1 MSGVKRDFLSISL
14 GFDDD
19 QKEPR
24 KRQSIWRVWKR
35 LSSLQRSVICLIIVL
50 GGLSA
55 LYILPAIHRGN
66 RLSNEPAKHRKQ
78 VEDVIAPGVKK
89 NNGNFFDDKI
99 MGRGPPQF
107 GNDNQQIQ
115 PPHHGQ
121 PVVGLNKAD
130 ELKRVAKQQINE
142 YNKRLQGQQ
151 RRLGMRPAPPRDVV
165 DRPPHGG
172 GEEDGLLPPD
182 DKQEILERDEN
193 GDNNGRE
200 DDNDKDDN
208 VDGQL
213 NQPEKHADPDFNVDQ
228 RALPPYDYFNQDNK
242 RTKRQDAVV
251 DAFKF
256 AWEAYKKYA
265 WGHDEFHPITRTH
278 SEWFGVGLTIV
289 DSLDT
294 LVIMGLKP
302 EFDDAREWVA
312 TKLTFEKDKDV
323 NLFEITIRVLGGMLA
338 TYHLT
343 GDDIFKEKAVDLG
356 NRLLPCFNSPSKV
369 PFSDVNMMT
378 SRAHAPRW
386 GPDSST
392 SEVTTIQLEFRDLSR
407 VTKDNKYEKAVMT
420 VSEHIHSLPK
430 KDGLVPI
437 FVNANTG
444 SFRGT
449 STITFGA
456 RGDSYYEYLLKQW
469 VQTGKTINMFR
480 DDYVD
485 AIDGVKKH
493 LLRESSPS
501 KLLYLGEL
509 LGGRTFS
516 PKMDHLV
523 CFLPGTMALGY
534 KNGLPVD
541 HFDIAKRLMETCYQM
556 YDRMPTKLSPEIV
569 YFSQAAK
576 SKEDLIV
583 KTPDAHN
590 LLRPETVESLFYM
603 YRFTGDKKYQ
613 DMGWK
618 IFQAFLKHTKVENGG
633 FSSIHNVK
641 AGKPTFRDK
650 LESFF
655 LAETLKYLYLLFGD
669 DDSLIPLDKFVF
681 NSEGHPLPIYSS

>member
-1 MSGVKRDFLSISL
+1 MSGAKRDFLSISL

-55 LYILPAIHRGN
+55 LYILPAIHHGN
-66 RLSNEPAKHRKQ
+66 RLSGEDAKANKERRQAVDK
-78 VEDVIAPGVKK
+78 VAVNDK
-89 NNGNFFDDKI
+89 NGHEFFQDKI
-99 MGRGPPQF
+99 MGRE
-107 GNDNQQIQ
+107 NSNNNHQIQ
-115 PPHHGQ
+115 PPKEV
-121 PVVGLNKAD
+121 PKRNKQEA
-130 ELKRVAKQQINE
+130 LQRVAKQQIDE
-142 YNKRLQGQQ
+142 YNKRLQRQ
-151 RRLGMRPAPPRDVV
+151 RRPVKKPPPQLKQVV
-165 DRPPHGG
+165 DRPPNGG
-172 GEEDGLLPPD
+172 GEEVGLLPPD
-182 DKQEILERDEN
+182 EKQEILERDEN
-193 GDNNGRE
+193 GDIGKE

-213 NQPEKHADPDFNVDQ
+213 NQPEKAADPDFNVDQ
-228 RALPPYDYFNQDNK
+228 HAVPPYDYFHQEGK
-242 RTKRQDAVV
+242 RTDRQEAVV
-251 DAFKF
+251 DAFRF
-256 AWEAYKKYA
+256 AWNAYKKYA

-294 LVIMGLKP
+294 LVILGLKP
-302 EFDDAREWVA
+302 EYDDAREWVA
-312 TKLTFEKDKDV
+312 NELTFEKDKDV
-323 NLFEITIRVLGGMLA
+323 NLFEITIRVLGGLLA

-343 GDDIFKEKAVDLG
+343 GDDLFKEKAVDLG

-407 VTKDNKYEKAVMT
+407 VTKDDKYENAVMT

-469 VQTGKTINMFR
+469 IQTGKTINMFK
-480 DDYVD
+480 DDFME

-509 LGGRTFS
+509 LGSRTFS

-523 CFLPGTMALGY
+523 CYLPGTMALGY
-534 KNGLPVD
+534 KNGLPAD
-541 HFDIAKRLMETCYQM
+541 HFDIAKRLTETCFQM
-556 YDRMPTKLSPEIV
+556 YARMPTKLSPEIV
-569 YFSQAAK
+569 YFSQAAQ

-583 KTPDAHN
+583 KAPDAHN

-613 DMGWK
+613 DMGWT

-641 AGKPTFRDK
+641 AAKATFRDK

-669 DDSLIPLDKFVF
+669 DSSLIPLDKFVF
-681 NSEGHPLPIYSS
+681 NSEAHPLPIYSS

>member
-1 MSGVKRDFLSISL
+1 MPGAKRDFLSISL
-14 GFDDD
+14 GFDDE

-24 KRQSIWRVWKR
+24 KRQSFWRVWKR

-55 LYILPAIHRGN
+55 LYILPAIHHGN
-66 RLSNEPAKHRKQ
+66 KLSSEDAKLTKDKRQAVDK
-78 VEDVIAPGVKK
+78 VAPE
-89 NNGNFFDDKI
+89 NGSPFFKDKFL
-99 MGRGPPQF
+99 GQ

-115 PPHHGQ
+115 PPQAGV
-121 PVVGLNKAD
+121 PKLNKQD
-130 ELKRVAKQQINE
+130 DLKRVAKQQIDE
-142 YNKRLQGQQ
+142 YNKRLQKHKP
-151 RRLGMRPAPPRDVV
+151 GMRRPPQHKPVV
-165 DRPPHGG
+165 DRPPNGG
-172 GEEDGLLPPD
+172 GEE
-182 DKQEILERDEN
+182 
-193 GDNNGRE
+193 
-200 DDNDKDDN
+200 
-208 VDGQL
+208 
-213 NQPEKHADPDFNVDQ
+213 NQPVDRGADPDFNVDQ
-228 RALPPYDYFNQDNK
+228 HAVPPYDYFNQEGK
-242 RTKRQDAVV
+242 RTARQEAVV
-251 DAFKF
+251 DAFRF
-256 AWEAYKKYA
+256 AWQAYKKYA

-294 LVIMGLKP
+294 LVILGLKP

-312 TKLTFEKDKDV
+312 TELTFEKDKDV
-323 NLFEITIRVLGGMLA
+323 NLFEITIRVLGGLLA

-343 GDDIFKEKAVDLG
+343 GDDLFKDKAIDLG
-356 NRLLPCFNSPSKV
+356 NRLLPCFNSPSNV
-369 PFSDVNMMT
+369 PFSDVNLMT

-407 VTKDNKYEKAVMT
+407 VTKDDKYENSVMT
-420 VSEHIHSLPK
+420 VSKHIHGLPK

-469 VQTGKTINMFR
+469 IQTGKTNNMFK
-480 DDYVD
+480 DDFLE

-501 KLLYLGEL
+501 KLLYIGEL

-523 CFLPGTMALGY
+523 CYLPGTMALGY
-534 KNGLPVD
+534 KNGLPDD
-541 HFDIAKRLMETCYQM
+541 HFDIAKRLTETCFQM
-556 YDRMPTKLSPEIV
+556 YARMPTKLSPEIV
-569 YFSQAAK
+569 YFSQAAQ

-583 KTPDAHN
+583 KAPDAHN

-613 DMGWK
+613 DMGWT

-641 AGKPTFRDK
+641 AGKTTFRDK

-669 DDSLIPLDKFVF
+669 DSSLIPLDKFVF
-681 NSEGHPLPIYSS
+681 NSEAHPLPIYSS

>member
-1 MSGVKRDFLSISL
+1 MSGAKRDFLSISL

-19 QKEPR
+19 QKETR
-24 KRQSIWRVWKR
+24 KRQSVWRVWKR
-35 LSSLQRSVICLIIVL
+35 LSSLQRSVICLILVL

-55 LYILPAIHRGN
+55 LYILPAIHHGN
-66 RLSNEPAKHRKQ
+66 RLSGDDSKSSKDKRQAVDSISHNA
-78 VEDVIAPGVKK
+78 D
-89 NNGNFFDDKI
+89 NGGEFFQDKI
-99 MGRGPPQF
+99 LGQGN
-107 GNDNQQIQ
+107 NDNQQIQ
-115 PPHHGQ
+115 APQ
-121 PVVGLNKAD
+121 PGLPKLNKHD
-130 ELKRVAKQQINE
+130 DLKRVAKQQINE
-142 YNKRLQGQQ
+142 YNKRLQKQ
-151 RRLGMRPAPPRDVV
+151 RRPGMKPPLQPKHVV
-165 DRPPHGG
+165 DRPPNGG
-172 GEEDGLLPPD
+172 GEEVGLLPPD
-182 DKQEILERDEN
+182 EKQEILERDEN
-193 GDNNGRE
+193 GDNGKE

-213 NQPEKHADPDFNVDQ
+213 NQPEKGADPDFNVDQ
-228 RALPPYDYFNQDNK
+228 HVVPPYDYFNQDGK
-242 RTKRQDAVV
+242 RTDRQEAVV
-251 DAFKF
+251 DAFRY
-256 AWEAYKKYA
+256 AWKAYKKYA

-312 TKLTFEKDKDV
+312 TELTFEKDKDV
-323 NLFEITIRVLGGMLA
+323 NLFEITIRVLGGLLA

-343 GDDIFKEKAVDLG
+343 GDDLFKEKATDLG
-356 NRLLPCFNSPSKV
+356 NRLLPCFNSPSNV
-369 PFSDVNMMT
+369 PFSDVNLMT

-392 SEVTTIQLEFRDLSR
+392 SEVTTIQIEFRDLSR
-407 VTKDNKYEKAVMT
+407 VTKDDKYEKAVMA
-420 VSEHIHSLPK
+420 VSNHIHSLPK

-469 VQTGKTINMFR
+469 IQTGKTMNMFK
-480 DDYVD
+480 DDFVN

-523 CFLPGTMALGY
+523 CYLPGTMALGY
-534 KNGLPVD
+534 KNGLPSD
-541 HFDIAKRLMETCYQM
+541 HFDIAKRLTETCYQM
-556 YDRMPTKLSPEIV
+556 YARMPTKLSPEIV
-569 YFSQAAK
+569 YFSQAAQ

-583 KTPDAHN
+583 KAPDAHN

-603 YRFTGDKKYQ
+603 YRLTGDKKYQ
-613 DMGWK
+613 EMGWN

-633 FSSIHNVK
+633 FSSIHNTNFWLF
-641 AGKPTFRDK
+641 PS
-650 LESFF
+650 L
-655 LAETLKYLYLLFGD
+655 LAKDYNLVYLLSIRIGG
-669 DDSLIPLDKFVF
+669 SYWIVTL
-681 NSEGHPLPIYSS
+681 G

>member
-1 MSGVKRDFLSISL
+1 MSGAKRDFLSISL
-14 GFDDD
+14 GFDDE
-19 QKEPR
+19 QKEPP
-24 KRQSIWRVWKR
+24 KRQSVWRVWKR

-55 LYILPAIHRGN
+55 LYILPAIHHGN
-66 RLSNEPAKHRKQ
+66 RLSGEDAKS
-78 VEDVIAPGVKK
+78 VKDRRQAVDK
-89 NNGNFFDDKI
+89 VAHNADNGGEFFKDKI
-99 MGRGPPQF
+99 LGRQNF
-107 GNDNQQIQ
+107 NDNQQLQAPQ
-115 PPHHGQ
+115 PGMPR
-121 PVVGLNKAD
+121 LNKQD
-130 ELKRVAKQQINE
+130 DLKRVAKQQINE
-142 YNKRLQGQQ
+142 YNKRLQKQ
-151 RRLGMRPAPPRDVV
+151 RPGMRRPPQPKLVV
-165 DRPPHGG
+165 DRPPNGG
-172 GEEDGLLPPD
+172 GEE
-182 DKQEILERDEN
+182 
-193 GDNNGRE
+193 
-200 DDNDKDDN
+200 
-208 VDGQL
+208 
-213 NQPEKHADPDFNVDQ
+213 NQPDKGADPDFNVD
-228 RALPPYDYFNQDNK
+228 AVPPYDYFNQEGK
-242 RTKRQDAVV
+242 RTERQEAVV
-251 DAFKF
+251 DAFRY
-256 AWEAYKKYA
+256 AWKAYKKYA

-294 LVIMGLKP
+294 LVILGLKP
-302 EFDDAREWVA
+302 EYDDAREWVA
-312 TKLTFEKDKDV
+312 TELTFEKDKDV
-323 NLFEITIRVLGGMLA
+323 NLFEITIRVLGGLLA

-343 GDDIFKEKAVDLG
+343 GDDLFKEKAVDLG
-356 NRLLPCFNSPSKV
+356 NRLLPCFNSPSHV
-369 PFSDVNMMT
+369 PFSDVNLMT

-407 VTKDNKYEKAVMT
+407 VTKDDKYENSIMT
-420 VSEHIHSLPK
+420 VSKHIHGLPK

-469 VQTGKTINMFR
+469 IQTGKTINMFK
-480 DDYVD
+480 DDFLE

-501 KLLYLGEL
+501 KLLYVGEL

-523 CFLPGTMALGY
+523 CYLPGTMALGY
-534 KNGLPVD
+534 KNGLPDD
-541 HFDIAKRLMETCYQM
+541 HFDIAKRLTETCYQM
-556 YDRMPTKLSPEIV
+556 YARMPTKLSPEIV
-569 YFSQAAK
+569 YFSQAAQ

-583 KTPDAHN
+583 KAPDAHN

-613 DMGWK
+613 DMGWT

-669 DDSLIPLDKFVF
+669 DNSLIPLDKFVF
-681 NSEGHPLPIYSS
+681 NSEAHPLPIYSS